1 MFIDILTLLYVVLCR
16 KAERS
21 HVSCSTELLGYS
33 GLGHG
38 AMVCR
43 YAIVSCLGHLEFN
56 EVKSGNAALPQDV
69 ARKDAPK
76 VCSS

>member
-1 MFIDILTLLYVVLCR
+1 MSFCVGKR
-16 KAERS
+16 KGPTFLAAP
-21 HVSCSTELLGYS
+21 TELLGYG

-38 AMVCR
+38 GM
-43 YAIVSCLGHLEFN
+43 VSCLDK
-56 EVKSGNAALPQDV
+56 VKSGNAALPQGV